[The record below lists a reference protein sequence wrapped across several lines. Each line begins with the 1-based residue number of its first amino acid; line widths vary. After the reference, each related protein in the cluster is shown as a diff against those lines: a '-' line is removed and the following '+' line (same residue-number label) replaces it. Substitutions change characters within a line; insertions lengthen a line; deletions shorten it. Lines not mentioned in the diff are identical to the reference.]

1 MRIIAFLIALTS
13 ILLDGNAQS
22 GATPYIEV
30 SGTVTLNIAPDRIT
44 VEIGMEEYFKYK
56 VSGDSSLVKI
66 AQIEKDVRKVLNKAG
81 IRDSAISVS
90 DVGNYRDR
98 WSGDKFKMA
107 KSLTAVLTS
116 FNQLNEVSSSLGT
129 DGITSFRIT
138 GMDNAE
144 MDFYNRRG
152 LKEALDAAR
161 VKAEIIAGNEG
172 LTILSPLEIVETT
185 QSPYGTPMFSNAV
198 SDNGAG
204 MDNIR
209 RITRQY
215 SVKVKYGFVQRQDN
229 TGNQNA

>member
-13 ILLDGNAQS
+13 ILLDANAQS